1 VLFDEFAKSPA
12 HHGGAC
18 TVQWGTTARCGGD
31 SMWRSGSEKNKCGER
46 SVIGLDIIYD
56 GRGLVVMNKFTMAE
70 SRLPM
75 TKFSNCK
82 LFNL

>member
-1 VLFDEFAKSPA
+1 
-12 HHGGAC
+12 
-18 TVQWGTTARCGGD
+18 
-31 SMWRSGSEKNKCGER
+31 MWRSGSEKNKCGER